1 MFTLFASGQQ
11 ASTWNTRMAASPST
25 FLWAWE
31 NPEDLRFVG
40 TRAGVAFL
48 SRTVI
53 LSGDN
58 VAIKPR
64 MQRLLVGPKTR
75 LMAVVRIE
83 TDRPKLSPTQRVKVV
98 EAILS
103 AAKAKNLE
111 GIQID
116 FDAKRSE
123 REFYRA
129 LLEDV
134 RKKLPESMG
143 LSITALASWCMGD
156 NWVEGLPVDEVVP
169 MLFRMG
175 AERDIIRR
183 DWSGGQCGG
192 ALGLSTDEPA
202 VGRPTAKVYWFHP
215 GPWDKQAAEKAIN
228 RKWSP

>member
-1 MFTLFASGQQ
+1 MDSA
-11 ASTWNTRMAASPST
+11 PST

-31 NPEDLRFVG
+31 NPEDLRFVD

-64 MQRLLVGPKTR
+64 MQRLMVSPKTR

-83 TDRPKLSPTQRVKVV
+83 TDRPTLTAAQRERTVIS
-98 EAILS
+98 ILK
-103 AAKAKNLE
+103 AAEAKNLD
-111 GIQID
+111 GVQID

-123 REFYRA
+123 RAFYRA
-129 LLEDV
+129 VLEDV
-134 RKKLPESMG
+134 KKKLPKGERLSM
-143 LSITALASWCMGD
+143 TALASWCMDD
-156 NWVEGLPVDEVVP
+156 NWVDGLPVDEVVP

-175 AERDIIRR
+175 AEKDIIRR
-183 DWSGGQCGG
+183 DWSGGRCGG
-192 ALGLSTDEPA
+192 ALGLSTDEPV